1 MAPGAPALQIVV
13 GIDEAGYSPLLGPLV
28 ISASIFGSDE
38 PITDWWQALGI
49 PKAGRGRGGSGDPL
63 DRTRPPKPL
72 PLPIVD
78 DSKKIYTPSE
88 GLEAL
93 ETSVLAF
100 LTVSRDRPQSLR
112 DLLDAVGACAEPDEY
127 PWYRG
132 ADVSLPVAADP
143 QRVQACADALLDALR
158 RAGAQFYGFHSSPI
172 LEGELNRLVARSG
185 NKANLLLTGTLSLV
199 ERSMTATRSGVMTSD
214 PSGAMTSDPSG
225 VMTSDPSGVAANLVF
240 ARSGSAVEFL
250 IDKQGGRDFYSD
262 ALSQFFFGSRVTP
275 GIEGNDLSR
284 YSVEYDGCRFD
295 ASFCVRGD
303 ASHLP
308 IALASMLS
316 KYIRELFMTLFNRYW
331 HSIDPALP
339 RTSGYRTDGWR
350 FVRALEAS
358 MQNTRVPKELLI
370 RQK

>member
-49 PKAGRGRGGSGDPL
+49 PKAGRCRGGSGDPL
-63 DRTRPPKPL
+63 DRTRPPRFL
-72 PLPIVD
+72 PVVD
-78 DSKKIYTPSE
+78 DSKKIYMPSV

-112 DLLDAVGACAEPDEY
+112 DLLDAVGSGAELDEY

-132 ADVSLPVAADP
+132 ADVALPVAADP

-158 RAGAQFYGFHSSPI
+158 RAGAQFHGFHSSPI
-172 LEGELNRLVARSG
+172 LAGEFNRLVTRSG
-185 NKANLLLTGTLSLV
+185 NKATALLTGTLSLV

-225 VMTSDPSGVAANLVF
+225 VGANLVF

-250 IDKQGGRDFYSD
+250 IDKQGGRDFYGN

-284 YSVEYDGCRFD
+284 YSVEHDGCRFD

-303 ASHLP
+303 AQHLP

-316 KYIRELFMTLFNRYW
+316 KYIRELFMILFNRYW
-331 HSIDPALP
+331 QSVDSSIP

-358 MQNTRVPKELLI
+358 QQEPLVARHLLI